1 MIAPESLD
9 NSSVSNLINEQF
21 SFKINALLELKEI
34 SKYVKSKEILINL
47 LKKCDFL
54 KLSDENETAT
64 YDLPE
69 GITVFSILNIPPKM
83 SKKEVEKNI
92 ELDNLQFSR
101 LYKKSFYWILSTND
115 KETIIC
121 SQNSLRELIFDD
133 TKVKYDMKNKNQL
146 MKIIKEQ
153 IDRNSYQKEAKN
165 LGIKKNEKKY
175 DDKTSNNDSDA
186 FSWRKGSASG
196 FSSFDNNEYIFI

>member
-1 MIAPESLD
+1 M
-9 NSSVSNLINEQF
+9 NEQF
-21 SFKINALLELKEI
+21 SFKISSLLELKEI
-34 SKYVKSKEILINL
+34 TKYVQSKEILIEL

-54 KLSDENETAT
+54 KISEDLENAT
-64 YDLPE
+64 YDLPD
-69 GITVFSILNIPPKM
+69 GIIVFSILNIPPKM
-83 SKKEVEKNI
+83 NKKEVEKNI

-146 MKIIKEQ
+146 IKIIKEQ
-153 IDRNSYQKEAKN
+153 IEKNSYQKDAKN
-165 LGIKKNEKKY
+165 LGIKKLEKKY
-175 DDKTSNNDSDA
+175 DDKISNNDSDA

>member
-1 MIAPESLD
+1 
-9 NSSVSNLINEQF
+9 
-21 SFKINALLELKEI
+21 
-34 SKYVKSKEILINL
+34 
-47 LKKCDFL
+47 
-54 KLSDENETAT
+54 
-64 YDLPE
+64 
-69 GITVFSILNIPPKM
+69 M

-133 TKVKYDMKNKNQL
+133 TKVKYDMKNKGQL
-146 MKIIKEQ
+146 IKIIKEQ
-153 IDRNSYQKEAKN
+153 IDKNSYQKEAKN
-165 LGIKKNEKKY
+165 LGIKKTEKKF
-175 DDKTSNNDSDA
+175 DDKASNNSDA

>member
-1 MIAPESLD
+1 
-9 NSSVSNLINEQF
+9 
-21 SFKINALLELKEI
+21 
-34 SKYVKSKEILINL
+34 
-47 LKKCDFL
+47 
-54 KLSDENETAT
+54 
-64 YDLPE
+64 
-69 GITVFSILNIPPKM
+69 M

-146 MKIIKEQ
+146 MKIIKKQ
-153 IDRNSYQKEAKN
+153 IYKNSYQKEAKN

>member
-21 SFKINALLELKEI
+21 SFKINALLELKEVT
-34 SKYVKSKEILINL
+34 KYIQSKEVLTNL

-54 KLSDENETAT
+54 KISDDLETAT
-64 YDLPE
+64 YDLPD

-133 TKVKYDMKNKNQL
+133 TKVKYDMKNKGQL
-146 MKIIKEQ
+146 IKIIKDQ
-153 IDRNSYQKEAKN
+153 IDKNSYQKEAKN
-165 LGIKKNEKKY
+165 LGIKKVEKKY
-175 DDKTSNNDSDA
+175 DDKSSNNSDA

-196 FSSFDNNEYIFI
+196 FSSFDNNE